1 MATQL
6 KTDTN
11 RYPFISIIF
20 LLFFSQTYLDA
31 AFENVGISARPMGM
45 GGSYTALAAGANA
58 ITWNPA
64 GLVGLSR
71 PELGLNYFEIHDLV
85 NYSFISLMIP
95 IQPNRGIGFGLLS
108 SSDLEELYQ
117 ELILDIA
124 IAQKIWGTF
133 QIGLN
138 CEFLSS
144 SASIGEIRVGSGRGI
159 ALDIG
164 VLYTMQEDQV
174 AIGLNLPN
182 LISHVNYSR
191 QKLKNVEAK
200 SYHETLNRELGIGI
214 AFKLGLL
221 SKKMSRGTLAIDYAN
236 GAPLIGLEYLI
247 QNVNAQFGYRFTHGI
262 SRGPTMGFGYQ
273 FNNFRIDYAYVNGK
287 YGSSTSVFSVII
299 NDLRF

>member
-11 RYPFISIIF
+11 RSPFISIIF
-20 LLFFSQTYLDA
+20 LIFFSQTYLDA

-64 GLVGLSR
+64 GLVSLSR

-117 ELILDIA
+117 ELILNIA
-124 IAQKIWGTF
+124 IAQKIWETF

-144 SASIGEIRVGSGRGI
+144 LQKFLRAQHTFQLHQSLCLGSI
-159 ALDIG
+159 
-164 VLYTMQEDQV
+164 
-174 AIGLNLPN
+174 
-182 LISHVNYSR
+182 
-191 QKLKNVEAK
+191 
-200 SYHETLNRELGIGI
+200 
-214 AFKLGLL
+214 
-221 SKKMSRGTLAIDYAN
+221 
-236 GAPLIGLEYLI
+236 
-247 QNVNAQFGYRFTHGI
+247 
-262 SRGPTMGFGYQ
+262 
-273 FNNFRIDYAYVNGK
+273 
-287 YGSSTSVFSVII
+287 
-299 NDLRF
+299 